1 MAKPA
6 SSFSRSSLK
15 YKVQPRFLILCED
28 TKSSLSYI
36 QEAARYFRA
45 YADVEVINC
54 GRTDPQGIVDE
65 AVRRKSKYEKVFCVI
80 DRDGHPL
87 FHQAL
92 DKAKPHETVEMIASY
107 PCYEYW
113 LLLHFKESRKSYKS
127 IGQESACD
135 QLLKDLRKHPIIA
148 GYEKGKSNGLFDSLI
163 DHLGGARIR
172 AVRTLADGHKSGDFD
187 PSTQIHLLI
196 DALEDLGKLKIK

>member
-1 MAKPA
+1 MAKSA
-6 SSFSRSSLK
+6 SSFSRPSLK
-15 YKVQPRFLILCED
+15 YKVQPRFLVLCED

-54 GRTDPQGIVDE
+54 GRNDPQGIVDE
-65 AVRRKSKYEKVFCVI
+65 AIKRKSKYEKVFCVI
-80 DRDGHPL
+80 DRDGHQL

-92 DKAKPHETVEMIASY
+92 DKAEPHETVEMIASY

-127 IGQESACD
+127 IGDESACD
-135 QLLKDLRKHPIIA
+135 QLVKELRKYKIIA

-163 DHLGGARIR
+163 DHLGEARAR
-172 AVRTLADGHKSGDFD
+172 AVRTLVDGHQCGDLD
-187 PSTQIHLLI
+187 PSTQMHLLI
-196 DALEDLGKLKIK
+196 DALEDLGKLKTK